1 MTRRRAPAARSFD
14 RIPTP
19 DELGGDPELAI
30 LVALDLT
37 LELATRALAC
47 AHPELLDPERPYWLG
62 TPTRVVTLAKIL
74 VRRTS
79 TLQRALR
86 AYQKAVELRR
96 QDEAAASRNRDEL
109 PF

>member
-1 MTRRRAPAARSFD
+1 MTRRPAPAAPSFD

-37 LELATRALAC
+37 LELTTRALAC

-62 TPTRVVTLAKIL
+62 SPTRAATIAKTL
-74 VRRTS
+74 VRRTRA
-79 TLQRALR
+79 LQRALR
-86 AYQKAVELRR
+86 AYREAVELPR
-96 QDEAAASRNRDEL
+96 QDQAAASRNRDEL